1 MMRNRLIILRF
12 GPLAQALSP
21 ANLLITAGLY
31 VLLLCVLAGSLGI
44 GAYPIAVADLAGA
57 VTGRLD
63 AIASLILLDY
73 RLPRLLA
80 GAGVGAALGI
90 GGMLFQT
97 MLRNPLATPD
107 LLGFNAGA
115 TLGAIAVVAFAGT
128 GVSVFAGAVG
138 GGLAAAIVVG
148 LLAWNRGLST
158 ERLVLTGLAV
168 TLVLTALGDVLL
180 SRLSTLSAGEV
191 VQWLVG
197 TLRHAGWSDVA
208 LVWGGLLLLSPL
220 LARLSFT
227 LSRLSLEDDVLTGLG
242 IPLVATRLLVTAV
255 GILLVALSV
264 SVAGPLPFVAFAAG
278 PIARRLMPGGGS
290 GLMVAGLVGALMVL
304 LADLMGRTL
313 LGMYQ
318 LPAGIF
324 TALVGAPV
332 LLWLLISQ
340 IRKEAR
346 L

>member
-1 MMRNRLIILRF
+1 MMRNRPLILRF
-12 GPLAQALSP
+12 GPIALAVSP
-21 ANLLITAGLY
+21 VSPL
-31 VLLLCVLAGSLGI
+31 VVLALLVLVLAVLGGSISI
-44 GAYPIAVADLAGA
+44 GAYPIAFRDLLPTA
-57 VTGRLD
+57 TGRMD
-63 AIASLILLDY
+63 AIASLVLMDY

-80 GAGVGAALGI
+80 GAGVGAALGV

-115 TLGAIAVVAFAGT
+115 TCGAIAVVAFAGS
-128 GVSVFAGAVG
+128 GISVFAGALVG
-138 GGLAAAIVVG
+138 GFAAAFVVG
-148 LLAWNRGLST
+148 LLAWNHGLAP
-158 ERLVLTGLAV
+158 ERLILTGLGI
-168 TLVLTALGDVLL
+168 TLVLSAIADLQL
-180 SRLSTLSAGEV
+180 SRLDSLRAAEV

-197 TLRHAGWSDVA
+197 TLRHASWTDVK
-208 LVWGGLLLLSPL
+208 LIWGGLLLLSPL
-220 LARLSFT
+220 LALLSFA
-227 LSRLSLEDDVLTGLG
+227 LARLSLEDDVLTGIG
-242 IPLVATRLLVTAV
+242 INLAMTRFLVTVA
-255 GILLVALSV
+255 GIILVALAV

-278 PIARRLMPGGGS
+278 PIARRLLPAGGG
-290 GLMVAGLVGALMVL
+290 GLLVAGLIGALMVL

-346 L
+346 Q

>member
-1 MMRNRLIILRF
+1 
-12 GPLAQALSP
+12 
-21 ANLLITAGLY
+21 
-31 VLLLCVLAGSLGI
+31 
-44 GAYPIAVADLAGA
+44 
-57 VTGRLD
+57 
-63 AIASLILLDY
+63 
-73 RLPRLLA
+73 
-80 GAGVGAALGI
+80 
-90 GGMLFQT
+90 
-97 MLRNPLATPD
+97 
-107 LLGFNAGA
+107 
-115 TLGAIAVVAFAGT
+115 
-128 GVSVFAGAVG
+128 
-138 GGLAAAIVVG
+138 
-148 LLAWNRGLST
+148 
-158 ERLVLTGLAV
+158 
-168 TLVLTALGDVLL
+168 VLL

-227 LSRLSLEDDVLTGLG
+227 LARLSLEDDVLTGLG
-242 IPLVATRLLVTAV
+242 IPLVTTRLLVTAA

-278 PIARRLMPGGGS
+278 PIARRLMRGGGS